1 MEAVLHFR
9 ELTKPQQELPR
20 WGFFYGRPSA
30 RRATSGSASSP
41 NLRLSGPLAQ
51 PSNLCRNADRPAAP
65 EERWQL
71 VVAAALG
78 LDEARIL
85 QLRRDVPATKALPWP
100 VRLLWK
106 GHIGEKAPSGGE
118 PLGAKEAILTCSRIF
133 GPSIKLRDWLPIRRE
148 RCARC
153 VLRKSRSKRAVNPPH
168 LWASNFPQF

>member
-51 PSNLCRNADRPAAP
+51 PTNLCRNADRPAAP

-118 PLGAKEAILTCSRIF
+118 PLGAKEAIQHQLLCSF
-133 GPSIKLRDWLPIRRE
+133 
-148 RCARC
+148 
-153 VLRKSRSKRAVNPPH
+153 NPPH
-168 LWASNFPQF
+168 GSELESVSRGRRMKRSSSDSMR

>member
-9 ELTKPQQELPR
+9 ELTKPQRELPR

-51 PSNLCRNADRPAAP
+51 PTNLCRNADRPAAP

-85 QLRRDVPATKALPWP
+85 QLRRDVPRNQSATLA
-100 VRLLWK
+100 
-106 GHIGEKAPSGGE
+106 
-118 PLGAKEAILTCSRIF
+118 C
-133 GPSIKLRDWLPIRRE
+133 
-148 RCARC
+148 
-153 VLRKSRSKRAVNPPH
+153 
-168 LWASNFPQF
+168 